1 MPRRGLLDNDGYPLP
16 DIPTSDEAQAEFRR
30 RERERKRETPI
41 NHNSVIAGD
50 AYKSCACGAILC
62 RNISIR
68 EGRCQAC
75 RNLDGRA
82 RGI

>member
-1 MPRRGLLDNDGYPLP
+1 MPRRGLLDNDGIPLP
-16 DIPTSDEAQAEFRR
+16 DVLTSDEAQAEFRK
-30 RERERKRETPI
+30 RERETPI
-41 NHNSVIAGD
+41 NHNSAIAGD

-62 RNISIR
+62 RNISIQ